1 MGCTASH
8 AESDAVAVA
17 IRTLRAEPR
26 TAEISRITTG
36 GIVNAAWVKSS
47 RQLQAILAG
56 VKFRHHHKFLWRALE
71 AAQAR
76 MADERAFI
84 LANAE
89 RVMST
94 PEWEAAP
101 ESDRRVF
108 LLMVAVGTAD
118 DESGGPNVLASH
130 RVTAGA
136 LHREFGDKGCF
147 KTMANAVERIAKL
160 GWLSVEHGKAGFGTR
175 ARATRYHLLKEA
187 SYTSPKGEKIAEW
200 PCVSEGWLRSMAPLL
215 GRLRAAFRD
224 AIGYIRWLKSLPEYR
239 GRHIPW
245 EECFPAP
252 SQPFD
257 DSAAFDLLAGYE
269 ELST

>member
-1 MGCTASH
+1 
-8 AESDAVAVA
+8 
-17 IRTLRAEPR
+17 
-26 TAEISRITTG
+26 
-36 GIVNAAWVKSS
+36 
-47 RQLQAILAG
+47 
-56 VKFRHHHKFLWRALE
+56 
-71 AAQAR
+71 
-76 MADERAFI
+76 
-84 LANAE
+84 
-89 RVMST
+89 
-94 PEWEAAP
+94 
-101 ESDRRVF
+101 VF

-175 ARATRYHLLKEA
+175 ARATRYHLL
-187 SYTSPKGEKIAEW
+187 PKAVTQSLKAAEG
-200 PCVSEGWLRSMAPLL
+200 PCVTEGWLRSMAPLL

-245 EECFPAP
+245 EECFPEA

-257 DSAAFDLLAGYE
+257 DSAAFDLLTGYE